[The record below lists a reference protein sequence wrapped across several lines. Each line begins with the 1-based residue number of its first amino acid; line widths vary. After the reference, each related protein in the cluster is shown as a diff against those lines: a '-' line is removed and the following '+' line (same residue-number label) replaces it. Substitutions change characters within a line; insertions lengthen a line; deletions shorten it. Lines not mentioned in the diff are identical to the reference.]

1 MDVLVFQNAFDLAA
15 DLEGVGAVKQVEE
28 RAFPDGEVLIRLP
41 QDVGLEVA
49 VLIRLYPNVNDNL
62 VKLVLTL
69 DALSDL
75 GVRRVVLLIP
85 YLPYAR
91 QDRRFR
97 PGEPIS
103 SKAVLRILAGYPV
116 SALVALDV
124 HKPYIA
130 EYVPRVSL
138 LNVYPASEFAG
149 RLSGVDVVLSPD
161 FGSIHRAEAV
171 AKALGV
177 PHTYFEKYRDRDT
190 GAITLLPRHDV
201 DVRGRRVAIVDDI
214 LSTGGTLVDAC
225 RAAKTLGASEVY
237 AAVTHCQLL
246 RDARERVRNCIDRLI
261 CTDTILNEFAEVR
274 AGPILRRELGRLL

>member
-15 DLEGVGAVKQVEE
+15 DLEGVGAAKQVEE
-28 RAFPDGEVLIRLP
+28 RTFPDGEVLVRLP

-49 VLIRLYPNVNDNL
+49 VLARLYPNVNDNL

-75 GVRRVVLLIP
+75 GVRKVILLLP
-85 YLPYAR
+85 YLPYTR

-103 SKAVLRILAGYPV
+103 SKTVLRILASYPV
-116 SALVALDV
+116 SALVTLDV

-130 EYVPRVSL
+130 DYTPRISLVS
-138 LNVYPASEFAG
+138 VYPASEFAE
-149 RLSGVDVVLSPD
+149 RLSGVDVILSPD

-171 AKALGV
+171 AKSLGV
-177 PHTYFEKYRDRDT
+177 PHTYFEKYRDRET
-190 GAITLLPRHDV
+190 GAITLLPRHDI
-201 DVRGRRVAIVDDI
+201 DLRGKRVAIVDDV

-225 RAAKTLGASEVY
+225 KAARTLGASEVY

-246 RDARERVRNCIDRLI
+246 RDARERVRSCIDKLI
-261 CTDTILNEFAEVR
+261 CTDTIFNEFAEVR
-274 AGPILRRELGRLL
+274 AGPILRRELEKLL

>member
-28 RAFPDGEVLIRLP
+28 RTFPDGEVLVRLP

-49 VLIRLYPNVNDNL
+49 VLTRLYPNVNDNL

-75 GVRRVVLLIP
+75 GVRRIILLIP

-103 SKAVLRILAGYPV
+103 SKTVLRILGSYPV
-116 SALVALDV
+116 SALVVLDV
-124 HKPYIA
+124 HKPHIA
-130 EYVPRVSL
+130 DYTPRISL
-138 LNVYPASEFAG
+138 VNVYPTSEFAE
-149 RLSGVDVVLSPD
+149 RLFEVDVVLSPD
-161 FGSIHRAEAV
+161 FGSIQRAEAV
-171 AKALGV
+171 AKSLGV
-177 PHTYFEKYRDRDT
+177 PHTYFEKYRDRWT
-190 GAITLLPRHDV
+190 GAIALLPRHDV
-201 DVRGRRVAIVDDI
+201 NLRGKRIAIVDDI

-225 RAAKTLGASEVY
+225 RAARTLGASEVY

-246 RDARERVRNCIDRLI
+246 RDARERVRSCINRLI
-261 CTDTILNEFAEVR
+261 CTDTILNEFAEVK
-274 AGPILRRELGRLL
+274 AGPILGKELEKLL

>member
-28 RAFPDGEVLIRLP
+28 RTFPDGEVLVRLP

-49 VLIRLYPNVNDNL
+49 VLTRLYPNVNDNL

-75 GVRRVVLLIP
+75 GVQRIILLIP

-103 SKAVLRILAGYPV
+103 SKTVLRILGSYPV
-116 SALVALDV
+116 SALVVLDV
-124 HKPYIA
+124 HKPHIA
-130 EYVPRVSL
+130 DYTPRISL
-138 LNVYPASEFAG
+138 VNVYPTSEFAE
-149 RLSGVDVVLSPD
+149 RLSEVDVVLSPD
-161 FGSIHRAEAV
+161 FGSIQRAEAV
-171 AKALGV
+171 AKSLGV
-177 PHTYFEKYRDRDT
+177 PHTYFEKHRDRET
-190 GAITLLPRHDV
+190 GAIALLPRHDV
-201 DVRGRRVAIVDDI
+201 DLRGKRVAIIDDI

-225 RAAKTLGASEVY
+225 RAARTLGASKVY

-246 RDARERVRNCIDRLI
+246 RDARERVRSCINRLI
-261 CTDTILNEFAEVR
+261 CTDTILNEFAEVKT
-274 AGPILRRELGRLL
+274 GPILGKELEKLL

>member
-28 RAFPDGEVLIRLP
+28 RTFPDGEVLVRLP

-49 VLIRLYPNVNDNL
+49 VLTRLYPNVNDNL

-75 GVRRVVLLIP
+75 GVQKIILLIP

-103 SKAVLRILAGYPV
+103 SKTVLRILGSYPV

-124 HKPYIA
+124 HKPHIA
-130 EYVPRVSL
+130 DYTPRISL
-138 LNVYPASEFAG
+138 VNVYPASEFAE
-149 RLSGVDVVLSPD
+149 RLSEVDVVLSPD
-161 FGSIHRAEAV
+161 FGSIQRAEAV
-171 AKALGV
+171 AKSLGV
-177 PHTYFEKYRDRDT
+177 PHTYFEKYRDRKT
-190 GAITLLPRHDV
+190 GVIALLPRHDV
-201 DVRGRRVAIVDDI
+201 DLRGKRVAIVDDI

-225 RAAKTLGASEVY
+225 RAAGTLGASEVY

-246 RDARERVRNCIDRLI
+246 RDAREKVRSCIDRLI
-261 CTDTILNEFAEVR
+261 CTDTILNEFAEVK
-274 AGPILRRELGRLL
+274 AGPILRKELEKLL

>member
-1 MDVLVFQNAFDLAA
+1 MEVLVFQSAFDLAA

-28 RAFPDGEVLIRLP
+28 RTFPDGEVLVRLP

-49 VLIRLYPNVNDNL
+49 VLTRLYPNVNDNL

-75 GVRRVVLLIP
+75 GVRKIVLLIP

-103 SKAVLRILAGYPV
+103 SKTVLRILGSYPV
-116 SALVALDV
+116 SALVVLDI
-124 HKPYIA
+124 HKPHIA
-130 EYVPRVSL
+130 DYAPRISL
-138 LNVYPASEFAG
+138 VNVYPASEFAE
-149 RLSGVDVVLSPD
+149 RLSEVDVVLSPD
-161 FGSIHRAEAV
+161 FGSIQRAEAV
-171 AKALGV
+171 AKSLGV
-177 PHTYFEKYRDRDT
+177 PHTYFEKYRDRET
-190 GAITLLPRHDV
+190 GAIALLPRHDV
-201 DVRGRRVAIVDDI
+201 DLRGKRVVIVDDI

-225 RAAKTLGASEVY
+225 RAARTQGASEVY

-246 RDARERVRNCIDRLI
+246 RNAREKVRRCIDRLI
-261 CTDTILNEFAEVR
+261 CTDTILNEFAEVK
-274 AGPILRRELGRLL
+274 AGPILGKELERLL

>member
-28 RAFPDGEVLIRLP
+28 RTFPDGEVLVRLP

-49 VLIRLYPNVNDNL
+49 VLTRLYPNVNDNL

-75 GVRRVVLLIP
+75 GVQKIILLIP

-103 SKAVLRILAGYPV
+103 SKTVLRILGGYPV

-130 EYVPRVSL
+130 DYTPRISL
-138 LNVYPASEFAG
+138 VNVYPTSEFAE
-149 RLSGVDVVLSPD
+149 RLSEVDVVLSPD
-161 FGSIHRAEAV
+161 FGSIQRAEAV
-171 AKALGV
+171 AKSLGV
-177 PHTYFEKYRDRDT
+177 PHTYVEKYRDRET
-190 GAITLLPRHDV
+190 GTIALLPRHDV
-201 DVRGRRVAIVDDI
+201 DLRGKRVAIVDDI

-225 RAAKTLGASEVY
+225 RAARTLGASEVY

-246 RDARERVRNCIDRLI
+246 RDAREKVRSCIDRLI
-261 CTDTILNEFAEVR
+261 CTDTILNEFAEVK
-274 AGPILRRELGRLL
+274 AGPILRKELEKLL